1 MPPLKEVRMLEEKE
15 KRLVTELFKNLKNP
29 VKLINFTQ
37 ELECQFC
44 RETRKLLKEVSE
56 LSDKVSLEVY
66 NFQLDK
72 EKVSQY
78 GVDKIPA
85 SVIEGDKDYGVRY
98 YGMIT
103 GYEFAALLQDIVD
116 VSKGESGLLPKT
128 KEQLKKLNQ
137 KIHLQVFT
145 TPTCP
150 YCARA
155 ASLAHKFALESD
167 FLSAD
172 VIEAMEFPHLVNKYG
187 VLGVPKT
194 IINEQTSVEGSLP
207 EDKFLSEILKA
218 VPSSI

>member
-1 MPPLKEVRMLEEKE
+1 VLEEKE
-15 KRLVTELFKNLKNP
+15 KRLVFELFKNLANP

-85 SVIEGDKDYGVRY
+85 TVIEEDKDYGIRY

-103 GYEFAALLQDIVD
+103 GYEFATLLQDIVD
-116 VSKGESGLLPKT
+116 ASKRESGLSQNT

-145 TPTCP
+145 TPT
-150 YCARA
+150 
-155 ASLAHKFALESD
+155 
-167 FLSAD
+167 
-172 VIEAMEFPHLVNKYG
+172 
-187 VLGVPKT
+187 
-194 IINEQTSVEGSLP
+194 
-207 EDKFLSEILKA
+207 
-218 VPSSI
+218 

>member
-1 MPPLKEVRMLEEKE
+1 MLEEKE

-116 VSKGESGLLPKT
+116 VSKRELGLSPKT

>member
-1 MPPLKEVRMLEEKE
+1 MRSLKEVRVLEDKE

-44 RETRKLLKEVSE
+44 RETRQLLKEVSE
-56 LSDKVSLEVY
+56 LSGQVSLEIY

-85 SVIEGDKDYGVRY
+85 TLIEGDRDYGIRY

-103 GYEFAALLQDIVD
+103 GYEFATFLQDILD
-116 VSKGESGLLPKT
+116 VSKRESGLSQKT
-128 KEQLKKLNQ
+128 KEQLREVNQ

-145 TPTCP
+145 TPT
-150 YCARA
+150 
-155 ASLAHKFALESD
+155 
-167 FLSAD
+167 
-172 VIEAMEFPHLVNKYG
+172 
-187 VLGVPKT
+187 
-194 IINEQTSVEGSLP
+194 
-207 EDKFLSEILKA
+207 
-218 VPSSI
+218 

>member
-1 MPPLKEVRMLEEKE
+1 MLEEKE
-15 KRLVTELFKNLKNP
+15 KRLVTELFKSLKNP

-56 LSDKVSLEVY
+56 LSDKISLEIY

-78 GVDKIPA
+78 GVDKIPV

-103 GYEFAALLQDIVD
+103 GYEFATLLQDIVD
-116 VSKGESGLLPKT
+116 VSKRESGLSPKT

-167 FLSAD
+167 FLTAD

-187 VLGVPKT
+187 VMGVPKT

>member
-15 KRLVTELFKNLKNP
+15 KRLVFELFKNLANP

-103 GYEFAALLQDIVD
+103 GYEFATLLQDIVD
-116 VSKGESGLLPKT
+116 VSKRESGLSPKT

-145 TPTCP
+145 TT
-150 YCARA
+150 
-155 ASLAHKFALESD
+155 
-167 FLSAD
+167 
-172 VIEAMEFPHLVNKYG
+172 
-187 VLGVPKT
+187 T
-194 IINEQTSVEGSLP
+194 
-207 EDKFLSEILKA
+207 
-218 VPSSI
+218 

>member
-1 MPPLKEVRMLEEKE
+1 MLEEKE
-15 KRLVTELFKNLKNP
+15 KRLVFELFKNLANP

-44 RETRKLLKEVSE
+44 RETRQLLKEVSE

-103 GYEFAALLQDIVD
+103 GYEFATLLQDIVD
-116 VSKGESGLLPKT
+116 VSKRESGLSPKT

-145 TPTCP
+145 TT
-150 YCARA
+150 
-155 ASLAHKFALESD
+155 
-167 FLSAD
+167 
-172 VIEAMEFPHLVNKYG
+172 
-187 VLGVPKT
+187 T
-194 IINEQTSVEGSLP
+194 
-207 EDKFLSEILKA
+207 
-218 VPSSI
+218 

>member
-1 MPPLKEVRMLEEKE
+1 MPPLKEVRVLEEKE

-56 LSDKVSLEVY
+56 LSDKVSLEIY

-85 SVIEGDKDYGVRY
+85 TVIEGDKDYGVRY

-103 GYEFAALLQDIVD
+103 GYEFATLLQDIVD
-116 VSKGESGLLPKT
+116 VSKRESGLSPKT

-145 TPTCP
+145 TAT
-150 YCARA
+150 
-155 ASLAHKFALESD
+155 
-167 FLSAD
+167 
-172 VIEAMEFPHLVNKYG
+172 
-187 VLGVPKT
+187 
-194 IINEQTSVEGSLP
+194 
-207 EDKFLSEILKA
+207 
-218 VPSSI
+218 

>member
-1 MPPLKEVRMLEEKE
+1 MLEEKE
-15 KRLVTELFKNLKNP
+15 KRLVFELFKNLANP

-56 LSDKVSLEVY
+56 LSDKISLEVY

-103 GYEFAALLQDIVD
+103 GYEFATLLQDIVD
-116 VSKGESGLLPKT
+116 VSKRESGLSPKT

-145 TPTCP
+145 TT
-150 YCARA
+150 
-155 ASLAHKFALESD
+155 
-167 FLSAD
+167 
-172 VIEAMEFPHLVNKYG
+172 
-187 VLGVPKT
+187 T
-194 IINEQTSVEGSLP
+194 
-207 EDKFLSEILKA
+207 
-218 VPSSI
+218 